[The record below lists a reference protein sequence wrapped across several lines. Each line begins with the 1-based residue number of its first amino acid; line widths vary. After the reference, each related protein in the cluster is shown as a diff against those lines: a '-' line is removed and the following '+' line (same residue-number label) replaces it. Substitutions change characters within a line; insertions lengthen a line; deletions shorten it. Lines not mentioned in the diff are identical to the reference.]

1 MNFSYIIFDNKKG
14 INFEIKENTFVTFI
28 GESNDYI
35 YDNIIFKNSNDYL
48 TMGYSKINNK
58 YITKLYNLIGVSSF
72 EFINIFNSETVLD
85 ELAFPLES
93 KAIKRE
99 DMKKKIEEISTKF
112 KFNNYLEES
121 PYSLNISKR
130 CLLLIMISLITE
142 PKVLIIN
149 NLLELLDSDDF
160 ELVINVLNEYKENH
174 IVLNFTNN
182 IEETLLGEYIIVT
195 NNEKVV
201 VSGKTISVLNEE
213 KIMKR
218 LGHNLPFIVLLNKYL
233 KDYNLIDRY
242 ILNYNSLGEVLWK

>member
-1 MNFSYIIFDNKKG
+1 
-14 INFEIKENTFVTFI
+14 
-28 GESNDYI
+28 
-35 YDNIIFKNSNDYL
+35 
-48 TMGYSKINNK
+48 
-58 YITKLYNLIGVSSF
+58 
-72 EFINIFNSETVLD
+72 
-85 ELAFPLES
+85 
-93 KAIKRE
+93 
-99 DMKKKIEEISTKF
+99 MKKKIEEISTKF

-160 ELVINVLNEYKENH
+160 ELVINILNEYKENH

-242 ILNYNSLGEVLWK
+242 ILNYNSLGEILWK